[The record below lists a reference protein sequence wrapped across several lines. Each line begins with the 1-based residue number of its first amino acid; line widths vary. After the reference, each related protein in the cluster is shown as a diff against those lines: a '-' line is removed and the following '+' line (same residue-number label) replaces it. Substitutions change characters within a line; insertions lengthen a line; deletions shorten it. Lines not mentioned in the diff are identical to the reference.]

1 MLYLLQPQLEREE
14 RKEDV
19 SMTKRI
25 LLLIAIAFAG
35 FAGFLTGQVI
45 TEKKMEIVK
54 YSLPGSEDTVGEVE
68 TKEARK
74 VLDDFYQSKVL
85 QMGAEASPSNDVG
98 ARGRLMADHFI
109 QVSERFGIG
118 ERLTKAQVLADTES
132 GHMHMDRLKH
142 DHIRLVAFGDNVVVV
157 TGHSSSALHYNGK
170 VDTADRVFGDTWVKL
185 NGRWQQVEHCVASAP
200 NGVTRGYE

>member
-45 TEKKMEIVK
+45 TEKMEIVK

-185 NGRWQQVEHCVASAP
+185 NGRWKQVEHCVAS
-200 NGVTRGYE
+200 

>member
-1 MLYLLQPQLEREE
+1 VLYLLQPQLEREE

-45 TEKKMEIVK
+45 TEKMEIVK

-132 GHMHMDRLKH
+132 GHMHMDHLKH

>member
-45 TEKKMEIVK
+45 TEKMEIVK

-132 GHMHMDRLKH
+132 GHMHMDHLKH

>member
-1 MLYLLQPQLEREE
+1 VLNRE
-14 RKEDV
+14 DI
-19 SMTKRI
+19 SMTKI
-25 LLLIAIAFAG
+25 PLLIAIAFVG
-35 FAGFLTGQVI
+35 LGGFLTGQV
-45 TEKKMEIVK
+45 TSERKVEILK
-54 YSLPGSEDTVGEVE
+54 YPLPGSEDTVGEVE

-74 VLDDFYQSKVL
+74 ALDDFYRSKVL
-85 QMGAEASPSNDVG
+85 QIGAEASPSNDVG

-132 GHMHMDRLKH
+132 GHMHMDHLKH

>member
-1 MLYLLQPQLEREE
+1 ME
-14 RKEDV
+14 EDV

-25 LLLIAIAFAG
+25 LLPLVIALTG
-35 FAGFLTGQVI
+35 FAGFLAGQAT
-45 TEKKMEIVK
+45 TEKKIEIVK
-54 YSLPGSEDTVGEVE
+54 YPLPGSEDTVGEAE

-74 VLDDFYQSKVL
+74 VLDDFYQSNVL
-85 QMGAEASPSNDVG
+85 QLSAQASPSNDAS

-118 ERLTKAQVLADTES
+118 ERLTKAQVLADTQS
-132 GHMHMDRLKH
+132 GNMHMDHLKH
-142 DHIRLVAFGDNVVVV
+142 DHIRLIAFGENTVVV
-157 TGHSSSALHYNGK
+157 TGHSSSSLHYNGK

-200 NGVTRGYE
+200 NGVTRGWE